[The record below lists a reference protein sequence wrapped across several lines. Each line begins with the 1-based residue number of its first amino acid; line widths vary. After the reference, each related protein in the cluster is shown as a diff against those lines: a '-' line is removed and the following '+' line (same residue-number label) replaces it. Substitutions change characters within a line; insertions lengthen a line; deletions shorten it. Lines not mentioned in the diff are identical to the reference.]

1 MEKKKW
7 KEELKKQKEKE
18 AKPKD
23 KKGKGLTNRTF
34 YPAYQKVMLRV
45 AMEFVMRMKEEKES
59 TLYKTYISLVI
70 NHVGVVDTSVWDT
83 TVDDVWQTV
92 REKKC
97 TYITGEDD
105 EESEEE
111 DLIGAR
117 DIEKTFKP
125 EEMTAEVKEEIVKYF
140 EEMSEAHEAI
150 KKVYKS
156 AVKLVLKLSSKGMG
170 VFLEALALGTLDT
183 RVANILQDARQS
195 RKLHEEV
202 KTTKN
207 ISLFGKCKEMQKN
220 RMLLDWMHPS
230 SNRRRN
236 TGQWGKLLQLSWF
249 SCNTQWVKKQKM

>member
-7 KEELKKQKEKE
+7 KEKLEKQKEKE

-23 KKGKGLTNRTF
+23 AKGKGPTNKMF

-45 AMEFVMRMKEEKES
+45 AMEFVMRIKEKEP

-70 NHVGVVDTSVWDT
+70 NCVGAVDTSVWDT
-83 TVDDVWQTV
+83 TVDDVWQMI
-92 REKKC
+92 RDKKC

-105 EESEEE
+105 KESEEE

-125 EEMTAEVKEEIVKYF
+125 EEMTAEVKDQIAECF

-156 AVKLVLKLSSKGMG
+156 AAKLVLKLSSKEMG
-170 VFLEALALGTLDT
+170 VFWKLWHWE
-183 RVANILQDARQS
+183 LQTFQ
-195 RKLHEEV
+195 
-202 KTTKN
+202 
-207 ISLFGKCKEMQKN
+207 
-220 RMLLDWMHPS
+220 
-230 SNRRRN
+230 
-236 TGQWGKLLQLSWF
+236 
-249 SCNTQWVKKQKM
+249 TQRW